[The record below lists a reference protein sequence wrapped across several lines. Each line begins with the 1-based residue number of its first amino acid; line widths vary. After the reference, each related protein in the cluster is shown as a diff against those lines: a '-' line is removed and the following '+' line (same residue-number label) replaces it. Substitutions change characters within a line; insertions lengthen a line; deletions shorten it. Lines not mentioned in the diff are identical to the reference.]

1 MIAIAQRFFS
11 NRFDGYPAATPLS
24 LLGGTT
30 SSLALEFATTMRI
43 DARMRIVTLVCA
55 VAALTTAPGGVSCA
69 RIPTQT
75 EADIN
80 VVTNTNAD
88 DLQKA
93 KPVKFSYND
102 CGATKGDTVAF
113 KSLSLTPSPIVWGEN
128 VTFSA
133 DVALKTALPASAGG
147 DLSVSLTVKRRILGK
162 EWVKM
167 PCVDNV
173 GSCKVTG
180 LCAKLSKELPP
191 SQPCPYGLP
200 ACRCPFAASEYDVPL
215 TSLFVPVPPSLPSW
229 LEDSSVYVEA
239 IAHDESDG
247 GKEVAC
253 LELYFSLS
261 K

>member
-1 MIAIAQRFFS
+1 MPLQRFSS
-11 NRFDGYPAATPLS
+11 NRLPRRNPLS
-24 LLGGTT
+24 LLLLGGTT

-180 LCAKLSKELPP
+180 LCAKLSRELPP

-239 IAHDESDG
+239 IAHDESGG